1 MSRSRPLRGLLLLLL
16 LVIGAGVVSWSYWQ
30 DPPFWRRWWSVLTH
44 LSPDYMDFRPTVT
57 IGGGP
62 IRELPEAN
70 DDGLTI
76 SPVVLREA
84 ERYAIEFDSYALIV
98 LHWGVVQ
105 TEWYA
110 PGWKRNRLTQ
120 SQSMMKTLAALAL
133 GAAIADGHIKS
144 VDEPVATYLP
154 EWAGDPRGAIRIRDF
169 LQMATGLAQARF
181 TLNPFAEDSAFRF
194 LNSSD
199 REAAYL
205 RTPAAMP
212 PAREFDYNDLDAALI
227 GLIVQRATG
236 EPWAGWLDRK
246 IWRPMGGQ
254 QAEVWLDREGGMA
267 MTACCMLA
275 PAMDWVR
282 VGLLMKDRGL
292 VRGEPVLPAAWIDAM
307 TTPSKQYAGY
317 GYFTWLGAGIGD
329 LRKGPDDRER
339 PQSEPFLAP
348 DLFMLLGRGGQ
359 RVYVSRELDL
369 VIVRLGP
376 HNGMEPLKAGWDNAR
391 LPNIIIRGI
400 KTATLEPE
408 IASQ

>member
-1 MSRSRPLRGLLLLLL
+1 LTRSVAALV
-16 LVIGAGVVSWSYWQ
+16 VIGAGVVSWSYWQ
-30 DPPFWRRWWSVLTH
+30 DPPFWRRWWNVVTH
-44 LSPDYMDFRPTVT
+44 LSPDHMDFRPTVT

-62 IRELPEAN
+62 VREFPAAQG
-70 DDGLTI
+70 DGLTI
-76 SPVVLREA
+76 SPAALREA
-84 ERYAIEFDSYALIV
+84 ERYAAEFDSFALIV

-110 PGWKRNRLTQ
+110 PGWDRNRLTQ

-154 EWAGDPRGAIRIRDF
+154 EWAGDPRGAIHIRDF

-181 TLNPFAEDSAFRF
+181 TLNPFAPDSAFRF

-199 REAAYL
+199 REAVYL

-212 PAREFDYNDLDAALI
+212 PGQQFDYNDLDAALI
-227 GLIVQRATG
+227 GLVVQRATG
-236 EPWAGWLDRK
+236 EPWARWLDRK

-275 PAMDWVR
+275 PAMDWAR

-292 VRGEPVLPAAWIDAM
+292 VRGEPVLPAAWIDEM
-307 TTPSKQYAGY
+307 TTPSPQYPGY

-329 LRKGPDDRER
+329 SRKGPDDRER

-348 DLFMLLGRGGQ
+348 DLFMLIGRGGQ

-376 HNGMEPLKAGWDNAR
+376 HNGMEPLKAGFDNAR
-391 LPNIIIRGI
+391 LPNVIVRGI
-400 KTATLEPE
+400 KSATPE
-408 IASQ
+408 RETASQ